1 LNRAGIVLSF
11 FVNNPLLQNYSYK
24 SSGLLKILALFEGFE
39 REIILCVEQQ
49 RFACVAFNIATSLL
63 IGKVLGALDAIF
75 KKTPSN
81 GNKD

>member
-24 SSGLLKILALFEGFE
+24 LSGLLKILALFEGFE

-49 RFACVAFNIATSLL
+49 RFACVAF
-63 IGKVLGALDAIF
+63 K
-75 KKTPSN
+75 
-81 GNKD
+81 